1 MKLIYVFKDFLVSR
15 ACFVTLE
22 ITRMQFRVNRA
33 LRSVVLQLRV
43 FGNLVFL
50 WFTKQRGQIMLC
62 ASRVKQAVLFGEE
75 ALLPLCHPSHRGW

>member
-33 LRSVVLQLRV
+33 LRSVVL
-43 FGNLVFL
+43 
-50 WFTKQRGQIMLC
+50 KQGIWQPNFSVVRADYVMRIKG
-62 ASRVKQAVLFGEE
+62 
-75 ALLPLCHPSHRGW
+75 